1 MESSSVATAL
11 IALRGAFTA
20 VGALT
25 ALHFARRMPPAQRFQ
40 MGRTLR
46 RQVLENRQRAAAF
59 ATSHFKREAAVE
71 AITSHLSASSS
82 LGPLVVSGAEGTGT
96 SSAVISAIAR
106 ADPPLLLRFNLRA
119 YAKGAQSNR
128 LFDACGYYTTP
139 RDLADTGLVRRWQF
153 RDEYDLDQCLTHL
166 ADIFRRKREAAPMPL
181 PQIFGAPAAP
191 RRPVLFID
199 ELHDTVDQAGE
210 LFEKLLR
217 YGLFLSEAQLA
228 HVVIVAR
235 PHAASSLD
243 EGSSTFR
250 AVRRRLIVGFPHDDD
265 VVDYL
270 QTPAGGGL
278 PATDAQRVARA
289 LGGQLKDVRA
299 VADAARRGGDGETPA
314 WERTL
319 AALLA
324 DSEEAVVRQWE
335 ALADAGNAT
344 ELPRGQRVALYKRA
358 LRFWAM
364 AETLS
369 ARRDMPRRELAASV
383 FAPTGGAAAAEI
395 EENIAL
401 GLLAYVPLG
410 RCGGAGAEDDR
421 DIGIAAASPRLR
433 AAFGTLT
440 ADARCKAYRDKLS
453 GELAKLE
460 QQQRMAQ
467 LSERRL
473 ELAAERRGTAS
484 ALAATPAE
492 DGALRAALLKA
503 AAAGE
508 AEREEITAELK
519 RVRDEFDAL
528 KWKGRWSG

>member
-1 MESSSVATAL
+1 M
-11 IALRGAFTA
+11 
-20 VGALT
+20 
-25 ALHFARRMPPAQRFQ
+25 
-40 MGRTLR
+40 
-46 RQVLENRQRAAAF
+46 
-59 ATSHFKREAAVE
+59 
-71 AITSHLSASSS
+71 
-82 LGPLVVSGAEGTGT
+82 
-96 SSAVISAIAR
+96 
-106 ADPPLLLRFNLRA
+106 
-119 YAKGAQSNR
+119 
-128 LFDACGYYTTP
+128 
-139 RDLADTGLVRRWQF
+139 
-153 RDEYDLDQCLTHL
+153 
-166 ADIFRRKREAAPMPL
+166 
-181 PQIFGAPAAP
+181 
-191 RRPVLFID
+191 
-199 ELHDTVDQAGE
+199 
-210 LFEKLLR
+210 
-217 YGLFLSEAQLA
+217 
-228 HVVIVAR
+228 
-235 PHAASSLD
+235 
-243 EGSSTFR
+243 
-250 AVRRRLIVGFPHDDD
+250 RRRLIVGFPHDDD

-278 PATDAQRVARA
+278 PATDAQRVASA

-299 VADAARRGGDGETPA
+299 VADAAARRRRRDASVGADAGCIARGFGGK
-314 WERTL
+314 
-319 AALLA
+319 
-324 DSEEAVVRQWE
+324 VVRQWE

-433 AAFGTLT
+433 APRSARSP

-492 DGALRAALLKA
+492 DGALSAALLKA

>member
-1 MESSSVATAL
+1 MGSVGR
-11 IALRGAFTA
+11 RG
-20 VGALT
+20 
-25 ALHFARRMPPAQRFQ
+25 QRH
-40 MGRTLR
+40 
-46 RQVLENRQRAAAF
+46 RAAA
-59 ATSHFKREAAVE
+59 R
-71 AITSHLSASSS
+71 
-82 LGPLVVSGAEGTGT
+82 
-96 SSAVISAIAR
+96 
-106 ADPPLLLRFNLRA
+106 
-119 YAKGAQSNR
+119 
-128 LFDACGYYTTP
+128 
-139 RDLADTGLVRRWQF
+139 
-153 RDEYDLDQCLTHL
+153 
-166 ADIFRRKREAAPMPL
+166 
-181 PQIFGAPAAP
+181 
-191 RRPVLFID
+191 
-199 ELHDTVDQAGE
+199 
-210 LFEKLLR
+210 
-217 YGLFLSEAQLA
+217 
-228 HVVIVAR
+228 
-235 PHAASSLD
+235 
-243 EGSSTFR
+243 
-250 AVRRRLIVGFPHDDD
+250 
-265 VVDYL
+265 
-270 QTPAGGGL
+270 
-278 PATDAQRVARA
+278 
-289 LGGQLKDVRA
+289 
-299 VADAARRGGDGETPA
+299 
-314 WERTL
+314 
-319 AALLA
+319 
-324 DSEEAVVRQWE
+324 
-335 ALADAGNAT
+335 
-344 ELPRGQRVALYKRA
+344 QRVALYKRA

-440 ADARCKAYRDKLS
+440 ADARCKATGEKLS